1 MDIRTFKVITLGCK
15 VNSCESALIEKNML
29 ERGFKTADCPD
40 IYIIN
45 SCAVT
50 AASVDKARRLTE
62 SLKKKFPECIVVLCG
77 CYPQSFPNAAEE
89 SSVDIITGNS
99 AKDKIPEMIESYFA
113 GYFDNKER
121 VVKIDALPKAYD
133 ESSAVPDENRTRAFI
148 KIEDGCDRYCSY
160 CIIPTA
166 RGRVRSLS
174 VEKIYEQAVRC
185 VADGH
190 KELVL
195 TGINLGCYGQEYGL
209 TLADAVEAA
218 ARSGVPRLRLSS
230 LEPEMLSDGIIE
242 RLGAIENLC
251 PHFHLSLQSGSD
263 AVLKKMNRRYTSE
276 EYAHIAGKF
285 REVFPN
291 CSITTD
297 IIVGFPTESEDDFLK
312 SVEFAREMQ
321 FAKVHVFPYSA
332 RSGTVAAKMEQL
344 DRSLI
349 SERAKQLIIEA
360 EKLEHVFFERQ
371 VGTLQTVL
379 IEKPKSADFSQ
390 GFTEKYVPVRIMCG
404 KIPRHTLVPVR
415 IVKAEDTFCVGEEV

>member
-15 VNSCESALIEKNML
+15 VNSCESAIIEKNML
-29 ERGFKTADCPD
+29 EYGFKPADRSD

-50 AASVDKARRLTE
+50 SASVDKARRLVE
-62 SLKKKFPECIVVLCG
+62 SLKKKFPECTVVLCG
-77 CYPQSFPNAAEE
+77 CYPQSFPNAVNECSA
-89 SSVDIITGNS
+89 DIITGNS
-99 AKDKIPEMIESYFA
+99 AKDKIPVMIENYLE
-113 GYFDNKER
+113 NKER

-174 VEKIYEQAVRC
+174 VEKIYEQAAKC

-209 TLADAVEAA
+209 TLADAVETA

-242 RLGAIENLC
+242 RLGAVKNLC

-263 AVLKKMNRRYTSE
+263 SVLKKMNRRYTSE

-285 REVFPN
+285 RDVFPN

-312 SVEFAREMQ
+312 SVEFAKEMQ
-321 FAKVHVFPYSA
+321 FAKVHVFPFSA

-344 DRSLI
+344 DKSVI
-349 SERAKQLIIEA
+349 SERAKRLLAEVEQLERA
-360 EKLEHVFFERQ
+360 FFERQ

-379 IEKPKSADFSQ
+379 IEKPKSADYSQ

-404 KIPRHTLVPVR
+404 KIPRHTLLPVR
-415 IVKAEDTFCVGEEV
+415 IVKADDAFCVGEEVT